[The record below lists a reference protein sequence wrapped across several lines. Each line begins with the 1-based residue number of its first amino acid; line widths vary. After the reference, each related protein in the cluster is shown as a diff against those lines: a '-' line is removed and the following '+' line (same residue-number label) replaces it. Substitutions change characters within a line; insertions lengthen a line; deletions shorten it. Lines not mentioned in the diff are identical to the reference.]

1 MQEENSE
8 FWSKEVRVRFEDI
21 PANQGTGAA
30 AQRKHTYDEV
40 MKETTKALRKY
51 VSRDR
56 MLMELL
62 RMEQGSKGFN
72 EFLAEV
78 EDYENLIGADEKPLD
93 SSDLKRISLLAGM
106 KDRTLA
112 EKALAE
118 DYDLTRIIQAGINRE
133 SSKENVEA
141 MQQKASAS
149 TNRIASEEG
158 EMLGGDLEARVNHL

>member
-1 MQEENSE
+1 
-8 FWSKEVRVRFEDI
+8 
-21 PANQGTGAA
+21 
-30 AQRKHTYDEV
+30 
-40 MKETTKALRKY
+40 
-51 VSRDR
+51 

-118 DYDLTRIIQAGINRE
+118 DQGLLILTILQTRIAGHNSFLFEIRAQF
-133 SSKENVEA
+133 SV
-141 MQQKASAS
+141 
-149 TNRIASEEG
+149 
-158 EMLGGDLEARVNHL
+158 